1 MGIHFSREIKPSTG
15 YYVAVVSVNF
25 SIDYLLEHVDMCDD
39 ERIRFENITH
49 ENRQREFLG
58 TRFAIKQLLGKQPNL
73 LRDGNGKPHFHSL
86 TLELSLSHCGQSL
99 ALIMHPYHDV
109 GIDLQ
114 KVNEKV
120 LLVGK
125 KFLNDDE
132 LATVGSDREKATLYW
147 SAKEALYKYYSR
159 RQLSLKNDLQ
169 IVEKEEGRF
178 IGVISNESHYDEVPL
193 NWEWI
198 DNFALVY
205 TVKS

>member
-49 ENRQREFLG
+49 ENRKREFLG
-58 TRFAIKQLLGKQPNL
+58 TSFAIKQLLGKEPYL
-73 LRDGNGKPHFHSL
+73 LRDGNGKPHFQNL
-86 TLELSLSHCGQSL
+86 AIELSLSHCGQSL

-114 KVNEKV
+114 EVNNKV
-120 LLVGK
+120 LLVAK
-125 KFLNDDE
+125 KFLNDEE
-132 LATVGSDREKATLYW
+132 LAKVGTDREKATLYW

-178 IGVISNESHYDEVPL
+178 IGVISNESHYEEVPL

-198 DNFALVY
+198 GNFALVY